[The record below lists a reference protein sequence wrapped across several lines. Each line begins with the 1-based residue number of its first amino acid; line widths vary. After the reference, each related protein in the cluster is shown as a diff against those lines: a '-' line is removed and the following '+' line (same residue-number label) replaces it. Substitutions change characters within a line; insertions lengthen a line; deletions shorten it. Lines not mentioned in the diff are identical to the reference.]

1 MRGLWAT
8 ETVLRMNSIPTMSA
22 AEAKSNL
29 HRIVDRIEDE
39 RLLRVICDFLEE
51 REKSNAGQLLKTLS
65 QDQQQEVLRAYE
77 ESEQD
82 HNLIEDK
89 DVWGRLK

>member
-1 MRGLWAT
+1 
-8 ETVLRMNSIPTMSA
+8 MSA